1 MFSTLEMSNMSR
13 TLPQVRI
20 DESNRSLNHIR
31 DYGDDNEVS
40 SPIEGL
46 DRDGQGVT
54 VRRPVPVPFPVL
66 LLLAHNMIG
75 QSTILY
81 FISRVLLVWK
91 H

>member
-1 MFSTLEMSNMSR
+1 MTG
-13 TLPQVRI
+13 I
-20 DESNRSLNHIR
+20 KK
-31 DYGDDNEVS
+31 
-40 SPIEGL
+40 L
-46 DRDGQGVT
+46 DVHVIVT

-66 LLLAHNMIG
+66 WLLAHNMID

>member
-1 MFSTLEMSNMSR
+1 MCVIFKKKRGAGS
-13 TLPQVRI
+13 
-20 DESNRSLNHIR
+20 
-31 DYGDDNEVS
+31 
-40 SPIEGL
+40 
-46 DRDGQGVT
+46 VT

-66 LLLAHNMIG
+66 LLLAHNMID